1 MSLKDYSRE
10 ELLDL
15 SMIEIANLI
24 LNEENKAMD
33 FRELFD
39 RIAELKEF
47 SKQQKDDYIAQYY
60 TDLNTDGRFLTIG
73 NNIWGLKR
81 WYPVEQ
87 IEEEINLEP
96 KKKKKKAAKKKVEDF
111 DDVVEDDLDLDE
123 EEFDLD
129 DEEDLEE
136 TDDEDVEDYDF
147 DDSDDD
153 SDFED
158 DDSDSDDFEG
168 DDFEDDDEDDDSELD
183 DEEDED

>member
-24 LNEENKAMD
+24 LIEENKALD

-39 RIAELKEF
+39 RIAKIKEF
-47 SKQQKDDYIAQYY
+47 SKQEKDDYIAQYY

-73 NNIWGLKR
+73 SNIWGLKR

-96 KKKKKKAAKKKVEDF
+96 KKKKKKATKKKKENF
-111 DDVVEDDLDLDE
+111 DEVVEEDLDLDE
-123 EEFDLD
+123 EDFDLEDDDVEDSDVD
-129 DEEDLEE
+129 DE
-136 TDDEDVEDYDF
+136 EDYDF
-147 DDSDDD
+147 DKSSDDSDFDEDEDDDFDDEEDFDDDSDDD
-153 SDFED
+153 AD
-158 DDSDSDDFEG
+158 D
-168 DDFEDDDEDDDSELD
+168 D